1 MSRDYYDIL
10 GVSKDASEGD
20 IKRSYRKLAMKYHPD
35 RNPDDSD
42 AETKFKESAE
52 AYAVLSDPHKRQ
64 QYDQFGQAGVEG
76 QHGHSGFGG
85 ISMDDIFNQFGHVF
99 GGRNPFEDI
108 FGGGATRESH
118 TIRGRDLRVS
128 IQLDLE
134 EVATGVNKTIK
145 VKRMETC
152 GECTGSGAKSGT
164 MPSRCSTC
172 NGNGQVKQ
180 MSRSFLGQFVNVTQ
194 CPNCSGSGEIID
206 NPCRICSGDGR
217 VRKKIEIKVKVPA
230 GVASGNYMTLRG
242 EGNKG
247 ARGATPGD
255 MVVFFEENDHP
266 YFNRIDSDVMTE
278 LEVSFA
284 NAALGNS
291 VEVPTLSGKAK
302 LTIPAGIQSG
312 QILRMRGKGLP
323 QVRGSRKGDQLVKIQ
338 VTTPVSLNKNEKKL
352 FQELASLNGQTK
364 AKVRKVRRR

>member
-1 MSRDYYDIL
+1 
-10 GVSKDASEGD
+10 
-20 IKRSYRKLAMKYHPD
+20 
-35 RNPDDSD
+35 
-42 AETKFKESAE
+42 
-52 AYAVLSDPHKRQ
+52 
-64 QYDQFGQAGVEG
+64 
-76 QHGHSGFGG
+76 
-85 ISMDDIFNQFGHVF
+85 
-99 GGRNPFEDI
+99 
-108 FGGGATRESH
+108 
-118 TIRGRDLRVS
+118 
-128 IQLDLE
+128 
-134 EVATGVNKTIK
+134 
-145 VKRMETC
+145 
-152 GECTGSGAKSGT
+152 
-164 MPSRCSTC
+164 
-172 NGNGQVKQ
+172 

-217 VRKKIEIKVKVPA
+217 IRKKIGIKVKVPA

-247 ARGATPGD
+247 ARGAAPGD

>member
-247 ARGATPGD
+247 ARGAAPGD

>member
-217 VRKKIEIKVKVPA
+217 IRKKIGIKVKVPA

-247 ARGATPGD
+247 ARGAAPGD

-364 AKVRKVRRR
+364 AKVRKVRRL

>member
-172 NGNGQVKQ
+172 NGNGQVRQ

-247 ARGATPGD
+247 ARGAAPGD

>member
-217 VRKKIEIKVKVPA
+217 IRKKIGIKVKVPA

-247 ARGATPGD
+247 ARGDAPGD

-364 AKVRKVRRR
+364 AKVRKVRRL

>member
-35 RNPDDSD
+35 RNPGDSD

-217 VRKKIEIKVKVPA
+217 IRKKIGIKVKVPA

-247 ARGATPGD
+247 ARGAAPGD

>member
-10 GVSKDASEGD
+10 EVSKDASEGD

-35 RNPDDSD
+35 RNPGDSD
-42 AETKFKESAE
+42 AEAKFKESAE

-247 ARGATPGD
+247 ARGAAPGD

-302 LTIPAGIQSG
+302 LSIPAGIQSG

>member
-247 ARGATPGD
+247 ARGASPGD

>member
-247 ARGATPGD
+247 ARGAAPGD

-302 LTIPAGIQSG
+302 LSIPAGIQSG

>member
-35 RNPDDSD
+35 RNPGDSD

-247 ARGATPGD
+247 ARGAAPGD